1 MLVSVECLKIQSP
14 LAKTKQ
20 LLFHTLFFLF
30 FSFILFC
37 NICRLSQSN
46 CHVTENYIC
55 KRNNL
60 EYHALCNYTSDT
72 PVYLCSMEKH
82 SYHFLQMIQSTMH
95 NFLLHIISDTAG
107 LGWYRMYQRLFEK
120 EEENDLLSS
129 VSALDW
135 GTSFVGGWAAQK
147 ALKTVKYDK
156 PDAKV
161 MLKLSFECM
170 IIIRQRVKQRLKK
183 NQIHFGKW
191 FFSTKSQNYETAR
204 KVLGRFFLFLW
215 VL

>member
-1 MLVSVECLKIQSP
+1 MLVLVILIWIPRYELVQQHINYARELQAEKVAAEIPFHHIMEIVVYQYSKIVEHYHVVHMLVIVECLKIQSP

-107 LGWYRMYQRLFEK
+107 LG
-120 EEENDLLSS
+120 
-129 VSALDW
+129 
-135 GTSFVGGWAAQK
+135 
-147 ALKTVKYDK
+147 
-156 PDAKV
+156 
-161 MLKLSFECM
+161 
-170 IIIRQRVKQRLKK
+170 
-183 NQIHFGKW
+183 
-191 FFSTKSQNYETAR
+191 
-204 KVLGRFFLFLW
+204 
-215 VL
+215 